1 MSGLAPSTHVAQ
13 WSSAAGEF
21 TGSGPAMTL
30 VLIVVVVVAL
40 ALALSTACVLG
51 RLMAV
56 ILAGL
61 WTNLALL
68 ALILL
73 VLLLFA
79 LVRGA

>member
-1 MSGLAPSTHVAQ
+1 MSGLAPSTHVAP

-30 VLIVVVVVAL
+30 VLIVVVVAL
-40 ALALSTACVLG
+40 ALALSTALVLG

-61 WTNLALL
+61 WTTLALL

-73 VLLLFA
+73 VLLLFGLRDA
-79 LVRGA
+79 